1 MTVKIVVLFNL
12 KDGVDVAEYEAWARA
27 TDLPT
32 VNGLKSIDNFE
43 VFRTTG
49 IMGTEDAAPFRYI
62 EIIDVGDMETFGAEV
77 GTETMQKVAGEF
89 QALADNP
96 LFITTEH
103 I

>member
-1 MTVKIVVLFNL
+1 MKIVVLFNL
-12 KDGVDVAEYEAWARA
+12 KDGVDVAEYESWAKS

-32 VNGLKSIDNFE
+32 VQGLKSIDNFE

-49 IMGTEDAAPFRYI
+49 IMGTEDSAPYRYI
-62 EIIDVGDMETFGAEV
+62 EIIDVGDMDTFGSEV
-77 GTETMQKVAGEF
+77 GTDTMQRVAGEF

-96 LFITTEH
+96 MFITTEH